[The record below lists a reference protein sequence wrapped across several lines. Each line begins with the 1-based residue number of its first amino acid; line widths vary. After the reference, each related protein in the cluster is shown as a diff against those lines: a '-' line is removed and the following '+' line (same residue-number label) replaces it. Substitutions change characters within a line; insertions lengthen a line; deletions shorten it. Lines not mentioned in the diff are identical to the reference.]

1 MKMLQLHLW
10 SALPFKF
17 KGKFTTGHKTN
28 NKNMLGVMRRKCNN
42 RLVVNQDKTEL
53 GIKALEK
60 GHDNWVLL
68 GMYWADI
75 TKYGRTIWKIA

>member
-1 MKMLQLHLW
+1 
-10 SALPFKF
+10 
-17 KGKFTTGHKTN
+17 
-28 NKNMLGVMRRKCNN
+28 MLGVMRRKCNN

-68 GMYWADI
+68 GMY
-75 TKYGRTIWKIA
+75 